1 MDCSSN
7 HGRFLKLSSA
17 NLALMFLVLLQ
28 QSLDHQ
34 GQPYQT
40 LLSVLYIYTVRE
52 TTASKQPCNI

>member
-40 LLSVLYIYTVRE
+40 LLSVLYIYIVKGNDCLK
-52 TTASKQPCNI
+52 TTL